1 MELLALGKIMDR
13 LPMSS
18 SIDGPLFQTKK
29 QVIKLSVFVNVLGQ
43 MYQNQKKKLSMEIV
57 IKLEKLR
64 SNPNPIDGKQTLTIL
79 NG

>member
-29 QVIKLSVFVNVLGQ
+29 QVIKFSVFVNVLGQ

-57 IKLEKLR
+57 IKLDKLR

>member
-29 QVIKLSVFVNVLGQ
+29 QVIILSVFVNVLGQ

-57 IKLEKLR
+57 IKLDKLR